1 MSQTQHV
8 FILGATG
15 AVGSALARQ
24 LTQAGHK
31 TFLAA
36 RNEQQLK
43 ELAKELGGV
52 SHAVVDATNSAQVDA
67 AVVQAKESFG
77 RLDGLCNCVGSF
89 ALKPL
94 HLVTDE
100 EFEHDLAVNLK
111 SSFYALRAAV
121 RAMDRGEG
129 GSVVLLSSAA
139 ARLGIPSHES
149 IAAAKAGVVGLML
162 SAAATYASAKV
173 RVNAVAPGLIETK
186 LTRSITG
193 NSAMA
198 QASANMH
205 PLHQFGDAPQVA
217 RAIAFLL
224 APENDFITGQ
234 VFGVDGGLASLR
246 SRR

>member
-1 MSQTQHV
+1 MTQARNFV
-8 FILGATG
+8 ILGATG
-15 AVGSALARQ
+15 AIGSALARQ
-24 LTQAGHK
+24 LIAKGDRVMLAG
-31 TFLAA
+31 
-36 RNEQQLK
+36 RNEQALRQL
-43 ELAKELGGV
+43 ATDLGD
-52 SHAVVDATNSAQVDA
+52 AAYATCDATRSDQVDD
-67 AVVQAKESFG
+67 AVARAKSSFG

-94 HLVTDE
+94 HLVTDG
-100 EFEHDLAVNLK
+100 EFDSDLAINLK

-121 RAMDRGEG
+121 RTMERGEG

-139 ARLGIPSHES
+139 ARLGIASHEG

-162 SAAATYASAKV
+162 SAAATYASAKI

-186 LTRSITG
+186 LTRSITE
-193 NSAMA
+193 NEAMA

-205 PLHQFGDAPQVA
+205 PLHKFGDPAQVA

-224 APENDFITGQ
+224 ASENDFITGQ